1 MTPQGRWQPRVVR
14 GFEAVFR
21 PWMRRRLGGLHLT
34 GLDRELPGDRPLIF
48 AANHVSWFDGFL
60 IRELHRRL
68 RPGVPLYTL
77 MGREE
82 LCRNGFLRRLGVLDL
97 DAERP
102 AALKGL
108 LRRLDAERAATP
120 GMAISMF
127 PQGRIWPA
135 SRRPLGFRGGITHLV
150 RRLAPAV
157 VVPVGIRF
165 EPLTTV
171 APHAFVAVGHP
182 IADGAFSLPV
192 LESAV
197 AGQLE
202 AIERLL
208 TEHGEDAPAFWPGPQ
223 GALPAAVPV
232 GSEGGTA

>member
-1 MTPQGRWQPRVVR
+1 MTPRGRWQPRVVR

-21 PWMRRRLGGLHLT
+21 PWMSRRLGGLHLT
-34 GLDRELPGDRPLIF
+34 GLDRALPADRPLIF

-60 IRELHRRL
+60 VRELHRRL

-77 MGREE
+77 MGHEQ
-82 LCRNGFLRRLGVLDL
+82 LGRNGFLRRLGVLDL

-135 SRRPLGFRGGITHLV
+135 SRRPLGFRGGIAHLV

-157 VVPVGIRF
+157 VVPVGIRL

-182 IADGAFSLPV
+182 MADGAFSLPA

-197 AGQLE
+197 AGQLD

-208 TEHGEDAPAFWPGPQ
+208 AEHGEDAPAFWPGERSALLA
-223 GALPAAVPV
+223 ALPA
-232 GSEGGTA
+232 GREGGAA